1 MEFLPEK
8 LVKEWSWRVDN
19 GMPDYRNPLHL
30 VELKNLLIERRFP
43 HDFINLFLN
52 ELEFKDK
59 AAFDVYNKK
68 HKMRKSTK
76 VNIGDT
82 ETTVGDAEKGDE
94 KTTDGDISQDHK
106 ITDSQLMMTKTKA
119 KEQAAQKGSKD
130 VGAGTPESR
139 AGEAMVHKGLRMLQE
154 GKSIEEIKQ
163 YFDELVNSDDH
174 ILNSKE
180 GKKWVKASISTMNRI
195 DKEIGIKNIK
205 NV

>member
-1 MEFLPEK
+1 MK
-8 LVKEWSWRVDN
+8 LIQNILEEWSYRVPN
-19 GMPDYRNPLHL
+19 GMPNPKNPLHL
-30 VELKNLLIERRFP
+30 VKLEESLNKLKLSQKFTETLLKNLR
-43 HDFINLFLN
+43 
-52 ELEFKDK
+52 ELEFKNK
-59 AAFDVYNKK
+59 AEFDAYNKK

-76 VNIGDT
+76 VKVGDT

-180 GKKWVKASISTMNRI
+180 GKKM
-195 DKEIGIKNIK
+195 G
-205 NV
+205 